1 MKIIINTSLMVPIYE
16 QIVDQIKMLI
26 RNGELKEN
34 DNLPSVRTL
43 SKELKISALTVKKAY
58 DNLESEGFTVT
69 VHGKGTYVAATNTEL
84 LLEEQKKELEAD
96 LEQAIQK
103 GRRCGISDE
112 DIKSLFELILEGRCM
127 LKIEHLK
134 KHYDNFS
141 LDCSLELMSG
151 CVTGLIGQNGAGK
164 STTFKAILGLISTD
178 GGNITILG
186 KDRKDF
192 TAKDKEELGVVLSDS
207 GFSGYLKIKDIIPIL
222 QNMYSKFDKSLFIEQ
237 VQKFQLPMN
246 KQIKEFSTGMKAK
259 LKVLVAISHN
269 AKLLILD
276 EPTAGLDVIARD
288 ELLEML
294 REFLEKDEERSILI
308 SSHISSDLES
318 LCDDLYMI
326 HDGKIILH
334 EDTDVLLSDYALL
347 KVDAEQ
353 YSKLDKQFILRSKKE
368 TYGYSCLT
376 NQKQYYMENYP
387 KIAIEKGTIDEV
399 ITMMIRGTEQ

>member
-1 MKIIINTSLMVPIYE
+1 
-16 QIVDQIKMLI
+16 
-26 RNGELKEN
+26 
-34 DNLPSVRTL
+34 
-43 SKELKISALTVKKAY
+43 
-58 DNLESEGFTVT
+58 
-69 VHGKGTYVAATNTEL
+69 
-84 LLEEQKKELEAD
+84 
-96 LEQAIQK
+96 
-103 GRRCGISDE
+103 
-112 DIKSLFELILEGRCM
+112 M

-141 LDCSLELMSG
+141 LDCSLELMPG

-186 KDRKDF
+186 KDMKDF
-192 TAKDKEELGVVLSDS
+192 TAKDKENLGVVLSDS